1 MPDDVMFMWGELLT
15 ETTPAVN
22 TGQILLDKTTSTLHV
37 DTDTGRTQIVDNTK
51 LPLSGGTM
59 TGPINMNSQ
68 KITNLANPTANNDAT
83 NKIFVDTAFQTLEAE
98 VNQQLLAYL
107 QLKGGTMT
115 GILDMGDYRITS
127 LATPSSDTD
136 AANKDYVDTQVS
148 SITPGISQSTADARY
163 VQQSGDTMSG
173 TLSMGGNKITNLG
186 TPSNTTDAA
195 TKQYVDNAV
204 SGVTPTE
211 SYLPL
216 SGGTMTGTL
225 NMGSNRITS
234 LSNPVNSN
242 DAANKTY
249 VDTQV
254 SSITPGISQST
265 ADGRYLRKTGGTL
278 KGILNM
284 SSYKITGLAP
294 PTANTDAATKRYV
307 DSQAGTKL
315 PLSGGT
321 MTGNLALGNHKI
333 TGLATPTANTD
344 AANKQYVDSEVGS
357 IVPGISQSAA
367 DARYV
372 KKTGDTITGDIT
384 FRGSTYDSYIMLDS
398 ERGGLGFST
407 AALAITFGSP
417 VYMSN
422 NKITGLAEPTVGTDA
437 ATKGYVD
444 DAISAAMPTSYLYLS
459 NRDSSVNATVTIPR
473 TDTGL
478 PSSTI
483 TISPESVEAV
493 PIISSDKSFSLNCS
507 SDTEIANLTSAL
519 SNITR
524 LSGATVAGGSFRLS
538 DFSGSIVLEHVCLTG
553 DTLIIMS
560 DGSLKR
566 LDEIK
571 IGEYVLHFDFNT
583 KTLVPCM
590 VARIDAGKH
599 RTSDTYELFEFED
612 NIVLKVVKGHMV
624 YNQEI
629 QHMKNIM
636 TWEIGEHA
644 YTVDGKFVKLINR
657 KTVNETVLHYNMFV
671 DSGPVYGTNYFANQ
685 LLVGDCT
692 NLAGEGTKLD
702 KLVVK

>member
-1 MPDDVMFMWGELLT
+1 MPNDVMFMWGESLT

-68 KITNLANPTANNDAT
+68 KIINLANPTDNNDAT

-173 TLSMGGNKITNLG
+173 ILSMGGNKITNLG

-204 SGVTPTE
+204 SGLTPTE

-216 SGGTMTGTL
+216 SGGTMTGIL
-225 NMGSNRITS
+225 NMGSHRITNVS
-234 LSNPVNSN
+234 TPTSNN
-242 DAANKTY
+242 DAATKNY
-249 VDTQV
+249 VDTKV

-265 ADGRYLRKTGGTL
+265 AD
-278 KGILNM
+278 
-284 SSYKITGLAP
+284 S
-294 PTANTDAATKRYV
+294 RYV
-307 DSQAGTKL
+307 RR
-315 PLSGGT
+315 SGGT
-321 MTGNLALGNHKI
+321 MTGTLDMSSNRIVDVGDPI
-333 TGLATPTANTD
+333 SSSD
-344 AANKQYVDSEVGS
+344 AATKNYVDLEIGS

-384 FRGSTYDSYIMLDS
+384 LDGSTFTSIITPTAS
-398 ERGGLGFST
+398 QGGLGFST
-407 AALAITFGSP
+407 TAAAITFASP

-422 NKITGLAEPTVGTDA
+422 YKIMGLATPTLSDDA

-459 NRDSSVNATVTIPR
+459 NKDSSVNATVRIPNQY
-473 TDTGL
+473 TGL
-478 PSSTI
+478 SSSTI

-493 PIISSDKSFSLNCS
+493 PIISDDKGFFMTCL
-507 SDTEIANLTSAL
+507 SDTEL
-519 SNITR
+519 SNLDSAMSHIR
-524 LSGATVAGGSFRLS
+524 GGSNASVTGGNFWLT

-590 VARIDAGKH
+590 VERIDAGKH

-657 KTVNETVLHYNMFV
+657 KTINETVLHYNMFV

-685 LLVGDCT
+685 LLVGDCA
-692 NLAGEGTKLD
+692 NLVGETKLD